1 MSAVRELDLDAEQ
14 EVDLGRY
21 GRTLAQRWWLPA
33 LGLLA
38 GAIVGY
44 LLSLGGGTVYRA
56 QALVYLGQ
64 PLGILG
70 GNPVQS
76 PNTNPTTARSIVKSE
91 SVIQKVAHDVGLS
104 ASKLRSGV
112 SANAVQGSSAK
123 LNQNPLVQVGVKTSK
138 PAKARAAANEL
149 ARILV
154 VKLSSY
160 SKTKVS
166 TLTAELNADRAAIDS
181 INTALAR
188 PGAPFETKLLLQIQ
202 LAQHQQDATQTAQ
215 LLSLAK
221 NVESPRILTR
231 AAASKTTARSHR
243 NSTAVGGLIG
253 LILGGIAALLWDPVV
268 ERRRRTP

>member
-138 PAKARAAANEL
+138 PAKARAAANE
-149 ARILV
+149 
-154 VKLSSY
+154 
-160 SKTKVS
+160 
-166 TLTAELNADRAAIDS
+166 S